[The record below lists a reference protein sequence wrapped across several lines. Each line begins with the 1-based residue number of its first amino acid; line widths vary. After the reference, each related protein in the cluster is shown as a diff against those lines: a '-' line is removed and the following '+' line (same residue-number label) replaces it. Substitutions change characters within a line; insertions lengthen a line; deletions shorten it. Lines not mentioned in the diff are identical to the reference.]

1 MSERR
6 YQPGDRVRVLS
17 LGKTGEVVEALRQ
30 ESCRIA
36 FGSLTMVV
44 SSRDLQLEDT
54 PARSNERQRVKVIA
68 ASKAARVG
76 TTLDLHGMTVA
87 EAVTQLESWLNAC
100 ILARHGNVKVIHG
113 LGTGRVQRAV
123 HEVLQRYSAI
133 RAFRINDLNPG
144 ETDVFLE
151 TTGTSYG

>member
-1 MSERR
+1 MSQRR

-17 LGKTGEVVEALRQ
+17 LGKVGEVVEELRQ

-44 SSRDLQLEDT
+44 STRDLQLEET
-54 PARSNERQRVKVIA
+54 PPRSNAPQRVKVQVT
-68 ASKAARVG
+68 STGARVG

-87 EAVTQLESWLNAC
+87 EAVAQLESWLNAC
-100 ILARHGNVKVIHG
+100 ILAGHGNVKVIHG

-151 TTGTSYG
+151 TMGKS